1 MRTYFFF
8 MTCNKLPLSEIRAIL
23 SDVKYLGVDYGDR
36 RVGIAASD
44 SGLIAEGVTV
54 LTVSSMR
61 QAIEKTADIAAARA
75 VDVIVV
81 GLPLNMDGTEGAR
94 ADKTRAFGR
103 VLGRVTGKPVEY
115 CDERLT
121 SVEADELMTA
131 AGVKRTRREAIIDK
145 AAAKLILQSYLDRN
159 NRVKKE

>member
-1 MRTYFFF
+1 
-8 MTCNKLPLSEIRAIL
+8 
-23 SDVKYLGVDYGDR
+23 
-36 RVGIAASD
+36 
-44 SGLIAEGVTV
+44 
-54 LTVSSMR
+54 
-61 QAIEKTADIAAARA
+61 
-75 VDVIVV
+75 
-81 GLPLNMDGTEGAR
+81 MDGTEGAR

-131 AGVKRTRREAIIDK
+131 AGVKRARREAIIDK

>member
-103 VLGRVTGKPVEY
+103 VLGHVTGKPVEY

-131 AGVKRTRREAIIDK
+131 AGVKRARREAIIDK

>member
-61 QAIEKTADIAAARA
+61 QAIEKD
-75 VDVIVV
+75 
-81 GLPLNMDGTEGAR
+81 P
-94 ADKTRAFGR
+94 
-103 VLGRVTGKPVEY
+103 
-115 CDERLT
+115 
-121 SVEADELMTA
+121 
-131 AGVKRTRREAIIDK
+131 RT
-145 AAAKLILQSYLDRN
+145 
-159 NRVKKE
+159 